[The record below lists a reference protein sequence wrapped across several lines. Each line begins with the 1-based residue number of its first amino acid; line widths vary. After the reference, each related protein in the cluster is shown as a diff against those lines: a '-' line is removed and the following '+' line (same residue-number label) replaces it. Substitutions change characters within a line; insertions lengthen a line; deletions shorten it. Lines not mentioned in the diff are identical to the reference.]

1 MSKQKRKILRQ
12 GFIKSLPILCSYIFL
27 GAAYGMMMENAGFS
41 WMYSLLASV
50 TVYTGAFQFMLI
62 TFLSSGASIA
72 TIAISALLMNSR
84 QFFYGLTFL
93 EEFRQMGKRKWYMIP
108 TLTDETYAVNC
119 TLTDEEYPDKEEKH
133 GIMFLVAVFSHCYWA
148 IGSVLGGVLGQ
159 IIPFDMTGID
169 EGGEQGEC
177 EAL

>member
-41 WMYSLLASV
+41 CMYSLLASV

-72 TIAISALLMNSR
+72 TIAISA
-84 QFFYGLTFL
+84 Q
-93 EEFRQMGKRKWYMIP
+93 P
-108 TLTDETYAVNC
+108 
-119 TLTDEEYPDKEEKH
+119 
-133 GIMFLVAVFSHCYWA
+133 
-148 IGSVLGGVLGQ
+148 SVLLWTDISRRV
-159 IIPFDMTGID
+159 PTD
-169 EGGEQGEC
+169 GEAEVVYDPD
-177 EAL
+177 AYR

>member
-1 MSKQKRKILRQ
+1 ML
-12 GFIKSLPILCSYIFL
+12 
-27 GAAYGMMMENAGFS
+27 MENAGFS

-93 EEFRQMGKRKWYMIP
+93 EEFRQMGKRS
-108 TLTDETYAVNC
+108 
-119 TLTDEEYPDKEEKH
+119 
-133 GIMFLVAVFSHCYWA
+133 GI
-148 IGSVLGGVLGQ
+148 
-159 IIPFDMTGID
+159 
-169 EGGEQGEC
+169 
-177 EAL
+177 

>member
-41 WMYSLLASV
+41 CMYSLLASV

-133 GIMFLVAVFSHCYWA
+133 GSCFWLPCSVIATGQLVRCSA
-148 IGSVLGGVLGQ
+148 
-159 IIPFDMTGID
+159 
-169 EGGEQGEC
+169 EC
-177 EAL
+177 SGRLFRST